1 MTFSGKYALFF
12 TGLCL
17 TTSLALV
24 VFIKV
29 TYAPSET
36 HGLFGL
42 TTVKDLEEKI
52 TAQARA
58 AEEEASQQ
66 GEDSSAAQTEQPE
79 SAGLS
84 QAKSELES
92 SISTLDWPYTL
103 RAGADYDGI
112 AALKETTRTEL
123 EGILVALN
131 TNQADSVIDG
141 KICAASGHLKALR
154 KLYAPGLDNTQV
166 NVDTSNTKVFDNL
179 DQALIDLQ
187 TNWIQATGASTK
199 CPA

>member
-1 MTFSGKYALFF
+1 MTFSGKYTLFF

-29 TYAPSET
+29 TYAPSDT

-42 TTVKDLEEKI
+42 LTVRDIEEHLTSK
-52 TAQARA
+52 ANA
-58 AEEEASQQ
+58 AVKATSESEDAASDSQSSPIESEAL
-66 GEDSSAAQTEQPE
+66 SAAR
-79 SAGLS
+79 
-84 QAKSELES
+84 SELES
-92 SISTLDWPYTL
+92 AISTLDWPYTL

-112 AALKETTRTEL
+112 AVLKETTKADL
-123 EGILVALN
+123 EGILVALDS
-131 TNQADSVIDG
+131 NQPNSVIDSR
-141 KICAASGHLKALR
+141 ICAASDHLKALR

-179 DQALIDLQ
+179 DQALINLQ